1 MLAFVTFPLERELPG
16 ADLAGL
22 TWHLMPVEQMGA
34 TGLQDETLG
43 MWPKEGR
50 RCWDNWTQDMLGTQG
65 DTVPWD
71 TRRWAGKGSRC
82 P

>member
-1 MLAFVTFPLERELPG
+1 MLAFVTFPPERELPG

-22 TWHLMPVEQMGA
+22 TWHLMSDEQMGA

-43 MWPKEGR
+43 MWPEEGR
-50 RCWDNWTQDMLGTQG
+50 RCWDNWTRDMLGTQA

-71 TRRWAGKGSRC
+71 ARRWAGKGSRC
-82 P
+82 S